1 MIFTAYID
9 ESDTHGDAP
18 DIIMSAFI
26 GSQRQWELFN
36 RRLRAIQKEFG
47 FTVFHATDFKGQK
60 GEFKGWPDEKCQTLI
75 ERLTALV
82 RDELT
87 EGIVTQLPYAL
98 YKQEHLDKVP
108 RKMARTSQYGICFL
122 ATLEQ
127 CVRVLIKEKGNHRLS
142 IVIEEGHKN
151 VGDAA
156 RVFEERRNRYKQH
169 LGADAL
175 RTLTIG
181 SKKNN
186 PELMVSDFLA
196 HTVAMGY
203 RRKAVGMPN
212 YTEMTDAQPRKRES
226 GLTFQEVTP
235 LYLQSLIDEFE
246 ADKKAKQEAYLNRKQ
261 AWFDEQTG
269 KTLSDNKVA

>member
-26 GSQRQWELFN
+26 GSQRQWEIFN
-36 RRLRAIQKEFG
+36 RRLKTIQKEFE
-47 FTVFHATDFKGQK
+47 FTIFHATDFKSQR
-60 GEFKGWPDEKCQTLI
+60 GEFKLWPDEKCQSLI
-75 ERLTALV
+75 WRLTELV

-87 EGIVTQLPYAL
+87 EGIVTQLPYEL
-98 YKQEHLDKVP
+98 YKREFLDKLP

-122 ATLEQ
+122 ATVEQ
-127 CVRVLIKEKGNHRLS
+127 CIRVLIKEKGNHRLS

-151 VGDAA
+151 VGNAA
-156 RVFEERRNRYKQH
+156 RVFEERRERYKRH

-186 PELMVSDFLA
+186 PELMLSDFLA

-235 LYLQSLIDEFE
+235 AYIQALRDEFE
-246 ADKKAKQEAYLNRKQ
+246 ADKKTKHEVYLERNQ
-261 AWFDEQTG
+261 AWLDEQIG
-269 KTLSDNKVA
+269 KKLSNDKVA